1 MALPWQRSDSLG
13 GEYLYNPRTDEIIL
27 KNGPRYARPPNVPRN
42 ILLRAAYDGPVPAFQ
57 PQNVP
62 ATQGYQ
68 IQQGP
73 GPGQPNQTQPIGT
86 PLVGHLQAAGRG
98 RGQLQEQS
106 QVQPRSQP
114 PGMGQLT
121 QAMASSSINPGATN
135 PATNQVQTRTIQR
148 QGAQLV
154 QSVDQRTGVQTII
167 QNAPPTP
174 RNLQAEGI
182 TVQRELIGTAGSA
195 ERLFPDYIVRPSR
208 FFCLGRV
215 FLVLWAEPAGGNG
228 SNAGTIVTMQ
238 ERGTVLNHLGERV
251 FSKVRRFVVIRE
263 SDQYCNA
270 LPITTYS
277 GQGVAKRRVVKS
289 EHAIIYTGRVPPQPR
304 PDERPSRGDT
314 GMRPLSIRVDPDN
327 RTDILDPMSRIHFG
341 GVHQVHH
348 NIKTKSLGI
357 VNRQS
362 IDALQSQF
370 ANVWQDQ
377 LRSQSRAGPGR
388 NQAQN
393 AQRTTTVAGAIG
405 VVGAGVVA
413 STASAAPADDSD
425 DDDDDEEDVEEEDEE
440 ASGEEDASDDE

>member
-1 MALPWQRSDSLG
+1 
-13 GEYLYNPRTDEIIL
+13 
-27 KNGPRYARPPNVPRN
+27 
-42 ILLRAAYDGPVPAFQ
+42 
-57 PQNVP
+57 
-62 ATQGYQ
+62 
-68 IQQGP
+68 
-73 GPGQPNQTQPIGT
+73 
-86 PLVGHLQAAGRG
+86 
-98 RGQLQEQS
+98 
-106 QVQPRSQP
+106 
-114 PGMGQLT
+114 
-121 QAMASSSINPGATN
+121 
-135 PATNQVQTRTIQR
+135 
-148 QGAQLV
+148 
-154 QSVDQRTGVQTII
+154 VQTII

-277 GQGVAKRRVVKS
+277 GQGVAKPRVVKS
-289 EHAIIYTGRVPPQPR
+289 EHAIIYTGRVPPQSR
-304 PDERPSRGDT
+304 PNERPLRGDT

-327 RTDILDPMSRIHFG
+327 QTDRLDPMSRIHFG